1 MLPLHIF
8 YTIVLPIFIIIG
20 VGYLLD
26 KVFELDIATL
36 TKILFYVISPV
47 ITFNT
52 LVGTEMGS
60 TEIFTIGAIVIIY
73 QIAMYAISHGIFSL
87 KPFRKDRSVLACSST
102 FFNSGNYGFPFM
114 LLAFGERGLEVAAL
128 VIPAQ
133 ALILFSLGLIS
144 LSGERSLKESAKRLI
159 KVPILY
165 ALLLGLIIRLLD
177 IPIPEVLTVPL
188 KELNNGMVPLA
199 LITLGAQ
206 LSRSKINGNLLPIAS
221 ASTLRLLVGPLVVV
235 LIALLMGVP
244 RDLTAMLIAI
254 AGLPTAVNIFILS
267 KEFGKSPELA
277 SQMVFWTTLLS
288 AISLPLLLIIVR

>member
-36 TKILFYVISPV
+36 TKVLFYVISPV

-73 QIAMYAISHGIFSL
+73 QIVMYAISHGIFSL
-87 KPFRKDRSVLACSST
+87 KPFRKDRAVLACSST

-165 ALLLGLIIRLLD
+165 ALLLGLIIRLLN

-221 ASTLRLLVGPLVVV
+221 ASTLRLLVGPPIVA

-288 AISLPLLLIIVR
+288 AISLPLLLIVVR

>member
-36 TKILFYVISPV
+36 TKVLFYVISPV

-52 LVGTEMGS
+52 LVGTELGS
-60 TEIFTIGAIVIIY
+60 TEIFYIGAIVIIY
-73 QIAMYAISHGIFSL
+73 QFVMYAISHGIFSL
-87 KPFRKDRSVLACSST
+87 KPFRKDRPVLACSST

-165 ALLLGLIIRLLD
+165 ALVLGLIVRLLN

-188 KELNNGMVPLA
+188 KEINNGMVPLA

-206 LSRSKINGNLLPIAS
+206 LSRSKIDGNLLPIAS
-221 ASTLRLLVGPLVVV
+221 ASTLRLLVGPLAVA
-235 LIALLMGVP
+235 LIALLMDVP

-288 AISLPLLLIIVR
+288 AISLPLLLIVVR